1 MVIEQRYFTVKM
13 LAEYLHISTSNIY
26 KRITD
31 NSIPHIKM
39 DKRVL
44 FDKEQIDQWM
54 SNGCQFQS
62 EFPKFKKV

>member
-1 MVIEQRYFTVKM
+1 MVKEPRYLTVKM

-44 FDKEQIDQWM
+44 FDREQIDQWM
-54 SNGCQFQS
+54 SNGCQCQS
-62 EFPKFKKV
+62 EFPTLKSA

>member
-1 MVIEQRYFTVKM
+1 MVKEPRYLTVKM
-13 LAEYLHISTSNIY
+13 LAQYLHISTSNIY

-44 FDKEQIDQWM
+44 FDREQIDWWM
-54 SNGCQFQS
+54 TNGCQFKS
-62 EFPKFKKV
+62 EFPTLKTA

>member
-1 MVIEQRYFTVKM
+1 MVNEPKYLTVKM

-44 FDKEQIDQWM
+44 FDRDQIDQWM
-54 SNGCQFQS
+54 LSGCQYEF
-62 EFPKFKKV
+62 EFPTLKSA